1 MAEKRKTG
9 EEKLGFSMEE
19 YNSMRE
25 RIKENMKDKRANEIR
40 PALYKWIGATL
51 NQLEVSSNMRDCK
64 TILDVA
70 LEALA
75 TLEAYMQT
83 MEERARAYRSNQ
95 RARNNY
101 RGSTRSKRW

>member
-1 MAEKRKTG
+1 MAEKRKAG

-25 RIKENMKDKRANEIR
+25 RIKDNMKDKKASEIR

-64 TILDVA
+64 TILEVA

-83 MEERARAYRSNQ
+83 MEERARTYRSSQ
-95 RARNNY
+95 RARSNY
-101 RGSTRSKRW
+101 RVSSRSRRW